1 MPSFFE
7 FENSTG
13 SVVLNKQ
20 TKTLCTKINYKHSLI
35 LGLEMP
41 GVSSKL
47 TMGSLDTR
55 IFSITLRVT
64 PGFAPTLR
72 II

>member
-1 MPSFFE
+1 MPSFLE
-7 FENSTG
+7 LENSVG
-13 SVVLNKQ
+13 PVVGKQ
-20 TKTLCTKINYKHSLI
+20 ITLCTKINYKHSLI

-72 II
+72 KT